1 MTDTKMILDRTIP
14 PPIKDAVEFNLTL
27 KPYQKFSL
35 SNGAPVYYINDGAE
49 EVAMIEMV
57 FTAGNSYENK
67 NMIAST
73 TNYLIKNG
81 TSKKT
86 ALEINEHFEYYGA
99 YLNRTCQNETSTITL
114 HCLSKHLKEI
124 LPVINEIIT
133 DSIFPEQE
141 LEIFKQNSIQRLSV
155 NMQKCDFVANRLID
169 QYLYGAQH
177 PYGRVGNVADIQA
190 ITREDL
196 TNFFKN
202 FYLSANCTIFA
213 AGLLP
218 LDFENL
224 LNIHFGDLRLHE
236 NVPAITHK
244 AETASEKKARVTN
257 DPKGVQGA
265 IRIARPFPN
274 RHHPD
279 FKKAMVLNNLF
290 GGFFGSRLMSNIR
303 EEKGYTYGIQS
314 FLENHIRESAWVIST
329 EAGKDVCE
337 ATIDEVYKEMK
348 ILREEII
355 DEEELLLVKNYMMG
369 IILGEVDGPF
379 HVIARWKSLILNG
392 LDENYF
398 YDSINTIKNISADE
412 LKELANKYL
421 LPEEFF
427 ELVVI

>member
-1 MTDTKMILDRTIP
+1 MILDRTIP

-27 KPYQKFSL
+27 KPCQTFSL

-49 EVAMIEMV
+49 EVAMIEIV
-57 FTAGNSYENK
+57 FNAGNSYENK
-67 NMIAST
+67 NMVAAT

-81 TSKKT
+81 TGKKT

-99 YLNRTCQNETSTITL
+99 YLNRSCQNETSTITL

-124 LPVINEIIT
+124 LPVIKEIIT
-133 DSIFPEQE
+133 DSVFPELE

-177 PYGRVGNVADIQA
+177 PYGRVSNVADIQA
-190 ITREDL
+190 ISREDL
-196 TNFFKN
+196 INFFKN
-202 FYLSANCTIFA
+202 FYLNAKCTIFA
-213 AGLLP
+213 AGKLP

-224 LNIHFGDLRLHE
+224 LNVHFGDIRLNE
-236 NVPAITHK
+236 NLPAITHK
-244 AETASEKKARVTN
+244 AETASEKKTRMIN

-265 IRIARPFPN
+265 IRIARSFPN

-279 FKKAMVLNNLF
+279 FKKVMVLNILF

-303 EEKGYTYGIQS
+303 EEKGYTYGIHS
-314 FLENHIRESAWVIST
+314 FLENHIRESAWVVST

-348 ILREEII
+348 ILREEVV

-369 IILGEVDGPF
+369 INLGDVDGPF
-379 HVIARWKSLILNG
+379 QVISIWKSLILNG
-392 LDENYF
+392 LAENYF
-398 YDSINTIKNISADE
+398 YDSMNTIKNISAEE
-412 LKELANKYL
+412 LKELSNKYL